1 LWANT
6 ALEDGH
12 FDNMLQNESNLLQNV
27 IKRKGKD
34 IEYFTKCHIAA
45 DLTIKT
51 KEKLLLLYQYAVTL
65 HCQLT
70 E

>member
-1 LWANT
+1 
-6 ALEDGH
+6 
-12 FDNMLQNESNLLQNV
+12 MLQNESNLLQNV